1 VITMIKWPKEVV
13 SDISRR
19 RCVLFLGSGISMNS
33 VNADGR
39 RPKTW
44 HAFLK
49 STLEEINPKSHINK
63 LLNETDYLTACEVI
77 KRELGKEEFTR
88 IVREEFLTA
97 YKPAEIHKR
106 IFALDSR
113 IVATPNFDKIYET
126 YANSEANGSIVV
138 KQHYDSDVISSIR
151 GSGRIILKVHG
162 TIDSP
167 NNLIFTRAEYAEA
180 RTKYA
185 TFYEVLE
192 ALALTHTFVFLGCG
206 VNDPDIK
213 LLLEDTLFKHNS
225 SRSHVMLLP
234 KKALHDS
241 VIAVIQDTMNLNI
254 IQYSNKDNHKE
265 LLESINNLVQL
276 VEAERDELKIN
287 MNW

>member
-1 VITMIKWPKEVV
+1 MMSMIKWPKEVV
-13 SDISRR
+13 SDIARR
-19 RCVLFLGSGISMNS
+19 RCVVFLGSGISLNS
-33 VNADGR
+33 VNAAGR

-44 HAFLK
+44 LSFLK
-49 STLEEINPKSHINK
+49 STLEDINPKAHIKK
-63 LLNETDYLTACEVI
+63 LLKESDYLTACEVI

-88 IVREEFLTA
+88 VVRDEFLNPA
-97 YKPAEIHKR
+97 YQPAEIHKE

-138 KQHYDSDVISSIR
+138 KQHYDADVISSIR
-151 GSGRIILKVHG
+151 GSERLILKVHG

-167 NNLIFTRAEYAEA
+167 SDLIFTRAEYAEA
-180 RTKYA
+180 RTKYS

-213 LLLEDTLFKHNS
+213 LLLEDTLFKHS
-225 SRSHVMLLP
+225 CSRCHVMLLP

-241 VIAVIQDTMNLNI
+241 VVGVIQDTMNLNI
-254 IQYSNKDNHKE
+254 IQYSG
-265 LLESINNLVQL
+265 
-276 VEAERDELKIN
+276 
-287 MNW
+287 

>member
-1 VITMIKWPKEVV
+1 
-13 SDISRR
+13 
-19 RCVLFLGSGISMNS
+19 MNS
-33 VNADGR
+33 VNANGR
-39 RPKTW
+39 RPKAW
-44 HAFLK
+44 LDFLQG
-49 STLEEINPKSHINK
+49 TLSDIKPNVHIRR
-63 LLNETDYLTACEVI
+63 LLKDGDYLTACEVI

-88 IVREEFLTA
+88 VVKEEFLSPA
-97 YKPAEIHKR
+97 YIPAEIHKD

-138 KQHYDSDVISSIR
+138 KQHYDSDVTSCIR
-151 GSGRIILKVHG
+151 GSDRLILKVHG

-167 NNLIFTRAEYAEA
+167 NSLIFTRAEYAEA
-180 RTKYA
+180 RIKYSS
-185 TFYEVLE
+185 FYELLE
-192 ALALTHTFVFLGCG
+192 ALALTHTFIFLGCG

-213 LLLEDTLFKHNS
+213 LLLEDTLFKHDS

-234 KKALHDS
+234 RGSLHKS

-254 IQYSNKDNHKE
+254 IQYSKRESHKE
-265 LLESINNLVQL
+265 LRESIKRLIDL
-276 VEAERDELKIN
+276 VEAERSDLKIN

>member
-1 VITMIKWPKEVV
+1 MINWPSEVV

-19 RCVLFLGSGISMNS
+19 RCVVVLGSGISMNS
-33 VNADGR
+33 VNIDGK

-44 HAFLK
+44 LSFLK
-49 STLEEINPKSHINK
+49 STLVNIQPKRHIEK
-63 LLNETDYLTACEVI
+63 LLKEGDYLTACEVI
-77 KRELGKEEFTR
+77 KRSLGKEEFTR
-88 IVREEFLTA
+88 IVREEFLTPA
-97 YKPAEIHKR
+97 YLPAEIHKK

-138 KQHYDSDVISSIR
+138 KQHYDTDVISSIR
-151 GSGRIILKVHG
+151 GSERIILKVHG

-225 SRSHVMLLP
+225 SRTHVMLLP
-234 KKALHDS
+234 KEALHDS
-241 VIAVIQDTMNLNI
+241 VIEVIQDTMNLNI
-254 IQYSNKDNHKE
+254 IQYSSKHNHKE
-265 LLESINNLVQL
+265 LLDSIIALVQL
-276 VEAERDELKIN
+276 VEDEREKLKIN

>member
-1 VITMIKWPKEVV
+1 MIKWPKEVV
-13 SDISRR
+13 SDIARR
-19 RCVLFLGSGISMNS
+19 RCVVFLGSGISMNS
-33 VNADGR
+33 TNADGR

-44 HAFLK
+44 LSFLE
-49 STLEEINPKSHINK
+49 STLEDINPKAHIKK
-63 LLNETDYLTACEVI
+63 LLKDSDYLTACEVI
-77 KRELGKEEFTR
+77 KRVLGKEEFTR
-88 IVREEFLTA
+88 IVREEFLTPA
-97 YKPAEIHKR
+97 YRPAEIHKQ

-126 YANSEANGSIVV
+126 YANGEANGSIVV
-138 KQHYDSDVISSIR
+138 KQHYDVDVISSIR
-151 GSGRIILKVHG
+151 SSQRLILKIHG

-180 RTKYA
+180 RTKHS

-225 SRSHVMLLP
+225 SRRHVMLLP
-234 KKALHDS
+234 NKALHNS
-241 VIAVIQDTMNLNI
+241 VVDVIQDTMNLNI
-254 IQYSNKDNHKE
+254 IQYSDRDNHAE
-265 LLESINNLVQL
+265 LLDSTKNLVQL
-276 VEAERDELKIN
+276 VEAERESLKIN

>member
-1 VITMIKWPKEVV
+1 MVKWPKEVV
-13 SDISRR
+13 SDIARR
-19 RCVLFLGSGISMNS
+19 RCVVFLGSGISLNS
-33 VNADGR
+33 VNATGR

-44 HAFLK
+44 FSFLE
-49 STLEEINPKSHINK
+49 STLEDINPKAHIKK
-63 LLNETDYLTACEVI
+63 LLKYSDYLTACEVI

-88 IVREEFLTA
+88 VVREEFLTPA
-97 YKPAEIHKR
+97 YQPAEIHKE

-113 IVATPNFDKIYET
+113 VVATPNFDKIYET

-138 KQHYDSDVISSIR
+138 KQHYDADVISSIR
-151 GSGRIILKVHG
+151 GSERLILKVHG

-180 RTKYA
+180 RTKYS

-213 LLLEDTLFKHNS
+213 LLLEDTLFKHSS
-225 SRSHVMLLP
+225 SRCHVMLLP
-234 KKALHDS
+234 KKALHNS
-241 VIAVIQDTMNLNI
+241 VVGVMQDTMNLNI
-254 IQYSNKDNHKE
+254 IQYSDKDNHSE
-265 LLESINNLVQL
+265 LLESIRNLVQL
-276 VEAERDELKIN
+276 VEEEREELKIN